1 MLLYPIPHNSEESL
15 YFNHFLSPHLL
26 TTSCICVCVTIS
38 QSSYYRHITLE
49 AMSVSGSE
57 SFGFGERYYHS
68 LCPVSLAVRD
78 TGDPGAGVSCPRCDM
93 VWYTD
98 LACLESHQPT
108 HAPLCGLI
116 SKLKLVA
123 GGRNPLDKSPGS
135 CLQVANIAKMLLK
148 RSLTQAESDM
158 LMFPR
163 TCATCS
169 AFLASERSVVTEC
182 AGCLVY
188 CDQECRDRDKVN
200 TEHHEQILANREDYL
215 HTRRAGA
222 LTDIADLDLA
232 NINRIPDTMEEAL
245 QMLDPSL
252 SLDTPRGRH
261 VSSQLSSPLTCLMA
275 AARHLPSPSPRLTVH
290 CVGSRKIET
299 ASAWS
304 LLPSLMPGV
313 EKVTIVFI
321 GLECVQPPEDDSHHP
336 CMELIYQPPCPYDEY
351 ARSPDY
357 REPDLVCAL
366 NCGFILYSSWAASIP
381 LMIRDS
387 GAPLVFTEYYD
398 IDARANLDLVTQLCE
413 VKTVEEVKLNPFR
426 SGLAQRS
433 PRVMWGA
440 ASGGRAPVIADNNH
454 LAVVTRLS

>member
-1 MLLYPIPHNSEESL
+1 MN
-15 YFNHFLSPHLL
+15 
-26 TTSCICVCVTIS
+26 V
-38 QSSYYRHITLE
+38 
-49 AMSVSGSE
+49 SVSGSE

-68 LCPVSLAVRD
+68 VCPVSLAVRD

-93 VWYTD
+93 VWYSD
-98 LACLESHQPT
+98 LSCLESHQPT
-108 HAPLCGLI
+108 HAAFCGLI

-135 CLQVANIAKMLLK
+135 CLQIANIAKMLLK

-169 AFLASERSVVTEC
+169 AFLASERRVVTEC
-182 AGCLVY
+182 GGCLVY
-188 CDQECRDRDKVN
+188 CDLECRDRDEVN
-200 TEHHEQILANREDYL
+200 TEHHQQILANREDYL

-222 LTDIADLDLA
+222 ATDIALLDLTR
-232 NINRIPDTMEEAL
+232 ITRIPDTMEEAL
-245 QMLDPSL
+245 QMLEPSL

-261 VSSQLSSPLTCLMA
+261 VSSHLSSPLTCLMA
-275 AARHLPSPSPRLTVH
+275 AGRHLQSPGPHLTVH

-304 LLPSLMPGV
+304 LLPALMPGV

-321 GLECVQPPEDDSHHP
+321 GLECVQPPEDASPHP
-336 CMELIYQPPCPYDEY
+336 SLELIYQPPCPYDEY
-351 ARSPDY
+351 ARSPAY
-357 REPDLVCAL
+357 LEPDLVCAL

-381 LMIRDS
+381 LMVRDS

-413 VKTVEEVKLNPFR
+413 VTTMEEVRLNPFR
-426 SGLAQRS
+426 SGLGQRS
-433 PRVMWGA
+433 PRVMWGEL
-440 ASGGRAPVIADNNH
+440 SGGRGPVIADNGH
-454 LAVVTRLS
+454 LAVVRRAPSPM